1 MNAQTPP
8 YAGLIL
14 PTAAPADL
22 ASYLDAAERA
32 VLRHDPSSAGTR
44 RLEHKSCVLGL
55 DYGLNVSYREDGDYG
70 PVVTLK
76 IVTRKG
82 FEICEDTATQI
93 LSDAVLFALDTSPAD
108 IIEWCAPGVILDS
121 ADFIRLRS
129 IASPHFEA
137 DTWDAEELELTQS
150 FRDALEA
157 SDESEDGGKIGLIKE
172 RVQQM
177 EPADL
182 RMSAASAAMTAIIA
196 VASMPIASAI
206 AVINLGRGFDFRRTT
221 QALSITALF
230 VGLHQGF
237 GVDSGLISL
246 FLN

>member
-32 VLRHDPSSAGTR
+32 VLRHDPSSAGSR

-70 PVVTLK
+70 PMVTLK

-93 LSDAVLFALDTSPAD
+93 LSDAVLFALDTSTAD

-129 IASPHFEA
+129 IASPQYEA
-137 DTWDAEELELTQS
+137 DSWDAEELELTHS
-150 FRDALEA
+150 FRDALEEPDEAVEA
-157 SDESEDGGKIGLIKE
+157 STLDRLKA
-172 RVQQM
+172 RVQQV

-182 RMSAASAAMTAIIA
+182 RMSAASAAMTVIIA
-196 VASMPIASAI
+196 VASMPIAAAI

-230 VGLHQGF
+230 LGLNQGF
-237 GVDSGLISL
+237 GVNNELISL